1 MGEKS
6 PCPLVPLSPCLP
18 FMNTPFSALD
28 PKVRRTMRF
37 STLEGSFVQ
46 AFINWTTG
54 SALIGYM
61 LYLGASPTEISL
73 VGSVPLLAQVTNPFA
88 AYFAALLGR
97 RKYLAFIFSALGR
110 GLWLFAAF
118 LPQLGLPDPVKPAS
132 MVLLV
137 LVSSIFQSAAGT
149 LWTAWMA
156 DVVPQNVRGSYFGI
170 RAGVVGVVGMLASLA
185 AGWFLDAVREPLNF
199 QIIMGVAVVS
209 ALVGVFLYLFH
220 YEPPVMGRQLG
231 FRGTFI
237 EPLSHANFR
246 RFLLFAVY
254 WQFAVMLAAPFVM
267 AFFLDEAKLG
277 FRNVAYWSVIIGIVG
292 LFTTTLWG
300 RVADRV
306 GNKAV
311 IAIGTVLAGVALP
324 TSWIL
329 LGLTGN
335 IWFFWLSAVF
345 DAMAW
350 GAIGPAMF
358 NLALASSPQIGRAAF
373 IAIYG
378 LLTGASGFIGGLL
391 SAPLLNMFQG
401 LEFTLAGVS
410 WTAFHWLFVLSG
422 LARAMAWIFLRPV
435 QEENAWRTRD
445 VLRGVTISWRRLF
458 FPWRS

>member
-1 MGEKS
+1 M
-6 PCPLVPLSPCLP
+6 
-18 FMNTPFSALD
+18 
-28 PKVRRTMRF
+28 
-37 STLEGSFVQ
+37 Q
-46 AFINWTTG
+46 AFLNWTTG

-61 LYLGASPTEISL
+61 LYLGASPFEISL

-88 AYFAALLGR
+88 AYFAALFGR
-97 RKYLAFIFSALGR
+97 RKYLAFIFAAFGR
-110 GLWLFAAF
+110 ILWLFAAF
-118 LPQLGLPDPVKPAS
+118 LPQLGLPDNVRPISIVI
-132 MVLLV
+132 LV

-156 DVVPQNVRGSYFGI
+156 DVVPQNVRGRYFGR
-170 RAGVVGVVGMLASLA
+170 RAGVVGVVGMLANLA
-185 AGWFLDAVREPLNF
+185 AGWFLDFVAEPLNF
-199 QIIMGVAVVS
+199 QIIMGVAVFS
-209 ALVGVFLYLFH
+209 AMLGVVCYIFH
-220 YEPPVMGRQLG
+220 YEPPVTGKQLG
-231 FRGTFI
+231 FRATFI
-237 EPLSHANFR
+237 EPLRHANFR
-246 RFLLFAVY
+246 RFLVFAVY
-254 WQFAVMLAAPFVM
+254 WHFAVMLAAPFVM
-267 AFFLDEAKLG
+267 AYFLDEAKLG

-311 IAIGTVLAGVALP
+311 IAIGTVLAGVAMP

-350 GAIGPAMF
+350 GAIGPALF
-358 NLALASSPQIGRAAF
+358 NLALASSPQTGRAAF

-391 SAPLLNMFQG
+391 SAPLLRLFEG
-401 LEFTLAGVS
+401 LEFSLGGVS

-422 LARAMAWIFLRPV
+422 AARAFAWVTLRPIE
-435 QEENAWRTRD
+435 EENAWRTRD
-445 VLRGVTISWRRLF
+445 VLRNVRISWKSLRLPGRR
-458 FPWRS
+458 

>member
-1 MGEKS
+1 MGCS
-6 PCPLVPLSPCLP
+6 PALQLP
-18 FMNTPFSALD
+18 FMNTPFAALD

-46 AFINWTTG
+46 AFLNWTTG

-61 LYLGASPTEISL
+61 LYLGATPTEISL

-88 AYFAALLGR
+88 AYFASLFGR
-97 RKYLAFIFSALGR
+97 RKYLATLFSAIGR

-118 LPQLGLPDPVKPAS
+118 LPQLGLPESVRPMS
-132 MVLLV
+132 LVLLV
-137 LVSSIFQSAAGT
+137 LISSIFQSAAGT

-156 DVVPQNVRGSYFGI
+156 DVVPQNVRGRYFGI
-170 RAGVVGVVGMLASLA
+170 RAGVIGIVGMLANLA
-185 AGWFLDAVREPLNF
+185 AGWFLDLVEEPLNF

-209 ALVGVFLYLFH
+209 AALGVFMYVFH
-220 YEPPVMGRQLG
+220 YEPPVTGKQLG
-231 FRGTFI
+231 FRATFI
-237 EPLSHANFR
+237 EPLRHANFR
-246 RFLLFAVY
+246 RFLVFAVY

-267 AFFLDEAKLG
+267 AYFLDEVKLG
-277 FRNVAYWSVIIGIVG
+277 FRNIAYWSVIIGIAG

-311 IAIGTVLAGVALP
+311 IAIGTVLAGVAMP
-324 TSWIL
+324 ATWIL

-350 GAIGPAMF
+350 GAIGPAVF
-358 NLALASSPQIGRAAF
+358 NLALASSPQTGRAAF

-391 SAPLLNMFQG
+391 SAPLLQFFQQ
-401 LEFTLAGVS
+401 LEFTVLNVS
-410 WTAFHWLFVLSG
+410 WTAFHWIFVLSG
-422 LARAMAWIFLRPV
+422 VARAMAWVFLRPV

-445 VLRGVTISWRRLF
+445 VLRGVKINWRRLM
-458 FPWRS
+458 FPWR

>member
-1 MGEKS
+1 
-6 PCPLVPLSPCLP
+6 
-18 FMNTPFSALD
+18 MNTPFSALD

-46 AFINWTTG
+46 AFLNWTTG

-61 LYLGASPTEISL
+61 LYLGASPSEISL

-97 RKYLAFIFSALGR
+97 RKYLATVFSALGR
-110 GLWLFAAF
+110 CLWLFAAF
-118 LPQLGLPDPVKPAS
+118 LPQLGLPARVQPAS

-156 DVVPQNVRGSYFGI
+156 DVVPQNVRGRYFGI
-170 RAGVVGVVGMLASLA
+170 RAGVVGVVGMIANLA

-209 ALVGVFLYLFH
+209 AGVGVFLYTLH
-220 YEPPVMGRQLG
+220 YEPPVLGKQLG
-231 FRGTFI
+231 FRDTFI
-237 EPLSHANFR
+237 EPLRHANFR
-246 RFLLFAVY
+246 RFLWFAVY

-267 AFFLDEAKLG
+267 AYFLDEAKLG
-277 FRNVAYWSVIIGIVG
+277 FRNIAYWSVIIGVAG

-300 RVADRV
+300 RLADRA

-311 IAIGTVLAGVALP
+311 ISIGTVLAGLAMP

-350 GAIGPAMF
+350 GAVGPAVF
-358 NLALASSPQIGRAAF
+358 NLALASSPQTGRAAF

-391 SAPLLNMFQG
+391 SAPLLELFRG
-401 LEFTLAGVS
+401 LEFNVGTVS

-422 LARAMAWIFLRPV
+422 IARALAWVVLRPV
-435 QEENAWRTRD
+435 EEENAWRTRD
-445 VLRGVTISWRRLF
+445 VLQNVRISWRNLRL
-458 FPWRS
+458 PGRR